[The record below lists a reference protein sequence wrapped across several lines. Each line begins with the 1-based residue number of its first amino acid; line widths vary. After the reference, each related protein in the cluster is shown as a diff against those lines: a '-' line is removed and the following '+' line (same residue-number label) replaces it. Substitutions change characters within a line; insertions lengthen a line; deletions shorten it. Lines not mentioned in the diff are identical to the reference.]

1 MIGGIAGDIIGSV
14 YEGRKAETYDF
25 PLFTPLNR
33 FTDDTVMTLAVAA
46 AMLDGAPYREKLLEL
61 GRRYPNAGYGGSFRR
76 WLAADDPKPYHSYGN
91 GSAMRVGAVPWF
103 FRDADEVLREA
114 RSSAEPTHDHP
125 EGIKG
130 AQATALAIRM
140 ALDGRGKPE
149 IRRRIEESFG
159 YDLSESFEAIRAR
172 YGFDVTCQG
181 TVPPAIVAFLE
192 SHDYEDAVRKAVF
205 LGGDSD
211 TLACITGSIA
221 EAFYGGVPASVAR
234 EVVKRLPVDLLAV
247 LVRSV
252 ERRGSEEAR
261 KSLLPLI
268 GLRAYLAAGRDPL
281 VVPTRVHQDCLVLRA
296 VGTGRARDERR
307 WSASLRAAGVLRYG
321 MLVVDCAGRDFG
333 AADAAL
339 ADQLADAAKHSRIVI
354 ANAPAALASL
364 LRAKTG
370 EDIRTYQGLEH
381 AIRFAEMTAAQAGHR
396 P

>member
-14 YEGRKAETYDF
+14 YEGRKAPTYDF

-46 AMLDGAPYREKLLEL
+46 ALLDGAPYQGKLLEL
-61 GRRYPNAGYGGSFRR
+61 GRRYPHAGYGGGFRR

-103 FRDADEVLREA
+103 FAGADEVLREA
-114 RSSAEPTHDHP
+114 RRSAEPTHDHP

-130 AQATALAIRM
+130 AQASALAIRM

-159 YDLSESFEAIRAR
+159 YDLSVSYDAIRAH
-172 YGFDVTCQG
+172 YGFDVSCRG
-181 TVPPAIVAFLE
+181 TVPPAIIAFLE
-192 SHDYEDAVRKAVF
+192 SRDYEDAVRKAVY

-234 EVVKRLPVDLLAV
+234 EVAKRLPVDLLAI
-247 LVRSV
+247 LVRLV

-268 GLRAYLAAGRDPL
+268 ALRLYLAAGRDPL
-281 VVPTRVHQDCLVLRA
+281 LVPTRVHQDCLVLRA
-296 VGTGRARDERR
+296 SGSGRELGEGP
-307 WSASLRAAGVLRYG
+307 WSASIRAAGVLRYG
-321 MLVVDCAGRDFG
+321 MLIVDFAGRSFG
-333 AADAAL
+333 AADARIVDL
-339 ADQLADAAKHSRIVI
+339 LADAAHPSRLVIV
-354 ANAPAALASL
+354 NAPPVLVSAL
-364 LRAKTG
+364 RTKVG
-370 EDIRTYQGLEH
+370 DEIRTYQGLEH
-381 AIRFAEMTAAQAGHR
+381 AIRFADMTAAQAGHR
-396 P
+396 